1 MEAQMVDGLRASI
14 KECSDR
20 GLSVASKWSS
30 ELLLSMPFFKRHP
43 PPPSPVHSPT
53 SVNNQSLVP
62 TQVSDAAPTPARH
75 PHAPVPWVQP
85 EDERALDLEFE
96 TQEEDLLFS
105 ARAFIESREP
115 MRAIHALRQ
124 CRSSKAHFLS
134 MYSQFIATENRALR
148 TWHKLDNNRH
158 QPSEPVNPTV
168 EHLLSRVV
176 NATDPWMLFL
186 KALFLSR
193 LSGRRDEAIE
203 IAILSIAGFQWNWAT
218 WALLGSCIEDGEELS
233 AILPL
238 LPLPATHPLVQLFQI
253 KTMNELHIPSE
264 NELNLCEQLLG
275 PDFFPGSLWLMS
287 LRACALYHSHDFKSA
302 QAQFER
308 ILAIDPN
315 RVEDIDIY
323 SNILYVTDSR
333 LKLSRLANDFLAL
346 DRDRPE
352 VCCLVGNLY
361 SLRSEHEKSV
371 KYFRRATQLDR
382 TYLSAWTLMGH
393 EYVEM
398 KNSHAA
404 IESYRRAIDVNRKD
418 YRAWYGVGQ
427 AYELL
432 NMHQYALHYYH
443 YATALRPYD
452 VRLWQAQGMCYEE
465 MGKPRDAI
473 ECYKRALITADPH
486 EITINL
492 RLANLYGL
500 LQDHGESV
508 AYHRRVVEVCQAN
521 GRPIQDF
528 AKSCIKVAEHYLRT
542 NGDLQVARE
551 YLTTVAGSNVEEVV
565 RAAELLK
572 EAELLKA
579 VEVEEEERR
588 RRTAVAIS

>member
-1 MEAQMVDGLRASI
+1 MDAQMVESLRTSI

-30 ELLLSMPFFKRHP
+30 ELLLSMPFSKRHP
-43 PPPSPVHSPT
+43 PPPSPTSSSPA
-53 SVNNQSLVP
+53 NDQSLVP
-62 TQVSDAAPTPARH
+62 TQVSDVVPTTARH
-75 PHAPVPWVQP
+75 PHAPTLRTRP

-96 TQEEDLLFS
+96 THEEDLLFS
-105 ARAFIESREP
+105 ARTFIETREP
-115 MRAIHALRQ
+115 MRAIHVLNR

-134 MYSQFIATENRALR
+134 LYSQFIATENRALR
-148 TWHKLDNNRH
+148 SWHKLDNNRH
-158 QPSEPVNPTV
+158 QPSHPVNPTV
-168 EHLLSRVV
+168 EQLLSRIV
-176 NATDPWMLFL
+176 NTTDPWMLFL

-203 IAILSIAGFQWNWAT
+203 SAILSIAGFQWNWAT
-218 WALLGSCIEDGEELS
+218 WTLLGSCIEDGEELS

-253 KTMNELHIPSE
+253 KTMNELHTPSE

-275 PDFFPGSLWLMS
+275 NDFFPGSLWLMS
-287 LRACALYHSHDFKSA
+287 LRACALYHCHDFKSA

-333 LKLSRLANDFLAL
+333 LKLSKLANDFLAS

-352 VCCLVGNLY
+352 VCCLVGNLH
-361 SLRSEHEKSV
+361 SLRSEHDKSV

-473 ECYKRALITADPH
+473 ECYKRALITADAH

-492 RLANLYGL
+492 KLANLYGL
-500 LQDHGESV
+500 LQDHAESV

-528 AKSCIKVAEHYLRT
+528 AKSCIRVAEHYLRT
-542 NGDLQVARE
+542 KGDLQVARE
-551 YLTTVAGSNVEEVV
+551 YLSTVAGSNVEEVV

-572 EAELLKA
+572 EVTQHSIEA
-579 VEVEEEERR
+579 EEE
-588 RRTAVAIS
+588 TQKAQTVVAS